1 MRWLVWRKIGAHFWE
16 LLSVERDETAKTIY
30 FERCL
35 AQISNAVFKQCVIS
49 TGTRLL
55 EYGYESREM

>member
-35 AQISNAVFKQCVIS
+35 AQISNAVFKAMRHFHRDEVA
-49 TGTRLL
+49 
-55 EYGYESREM
+55 